1 MGGGGGGG
9 GGMFVKKIILC
20 SRVHLLCEGGGGVK
34 VVDPASFPTLAVVFI
49 LHSYTANSIKLTP
62 IIVIFELHV

>member
-1 MGGGGGGG
+1 
-9 GGMFVKKIILC
+9 MFVKKIILC
-20 SRVHLLCEGGGGVK
+20 SRVHLLCEGGGVK
-34 VVDPASFPTLAVVFI
+34 VVDPASFPILAVVFI